1 MIVTC
6 AKDIMTTELILG
18 HPEMTI
24 EEAIKTLVNNRI
36 TGMPVVDDERH
47 IVGVVSEYDIIKSI
61 DSIDT
66 DRPLD
71 LTRRIDF
78 SHKVTQITE
87 DTSLTDILKL
97 FIERK
102 IRRLPVVNQKAQL
115 VGIITR
121 RDIMR
126 VLFYRSKKV

>member
-1 MIVTC
+1 MVTK

-36 TGMPVVDDERH
+36 TGIPIVDDSRK
-47 IVGVVSEYDIIKSI
+47 IVGVLSEYDIIKVIEEKDNDKHLELGKKINFTSQV
-61 DSIDT
+61 T
-66 DRPLD
+66 TVVEEATLGEV
-71 LTRRIDF
+71 LTMF
-78 SHKVTQITE
+78 VEK
-87 DTSLTDILKL
+87 
-97 FIERK
+97 K
-102 IRRLPVVNQKAQL
+102 IRRLPVVNKSAQL

-126 VLFYRSKKV
+126 VLFYRSKTL

>member
-1 MIVTC
+1 MVTK

-36 TGMPVVDDERH
+36 TGIPIVDDSNK
-47 IVGVVSEYDIIKSI
+47 IVGVLSEYDIIKVI
-61 DSIDT
+61 EEKDSNKHLELGRKIAFT
-66 DRPLD
+66 SQVSTVVEEAPLNEV
-71 LTRRIDF
+71 LSMF
-78 SHKVTQITE
+78 VEK
-87 DTSLTDILKL
+87 
-97 FIERK
+97 K
-102 IRRLPVVNQKAQL
+102 IRRLPVVNKASQL

-126 VLFYRSKKV
+126 VLFYRSKTF